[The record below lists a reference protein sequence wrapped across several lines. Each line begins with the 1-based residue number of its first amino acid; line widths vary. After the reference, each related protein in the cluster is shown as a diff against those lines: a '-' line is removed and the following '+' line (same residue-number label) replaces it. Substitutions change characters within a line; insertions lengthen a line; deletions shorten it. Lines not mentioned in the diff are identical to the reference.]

1 MLIVFAA
8 LLPTIGALIVSIWI
22 TGKYN
27 WSDFLLEL
35 GTASLILSLI
45 IYPIYLLIQ
54 FDERKAIQWNKN
66 KQDFR
71 MLIDQVVDMVLLV
84 RYDGTIIDANQQA
97 CTKLGYSKEEF
108 AQLSILDID
117 LECYLHR
124 NPALVDELK
133 LGNNVIY
140 DTFYMSKAGKRIPVE
155 SRAKQVNWLDEP
167 HYIEFSTDISH
178 RLAIAE
184 KIDESRE
191 MLERTR
197 NTLEQRVAEHTSE
210 LRKQMQNREMAER
223 HAVSIQHYL
232 ENLIDSMPSA
242 IIAINQSNRIMQW
255 NQEAEHL
262 SGITAKDAHGNLL
275 SEIMP
280 ELDEFI
286 ADEKRKRSH
295 LSSKFAFQFKLL
307 SHGEKRSFEVMIYPI
322 ITLEEEHSGQVI
334 RIDDITEKL
343 KIIEALTQSEKMLSL
358 GGLAAGMAH
367 EINNPLGA
375 IVQSTQN
382 IKRRLFGD
390 LPRNTDISQS
400 LQLEKDKLHS
410 YLEQQNINDF
420 LDGILL
426 SGERAAS
433 IITDMLNFAR
443 PIKDLK
449 TELSVTEAL
458 DTAIRLSEKDY
469 NQKKQYDFR
478 KIKINK
484 TYSPN
489 THKIMAHKNQL
500 EQVFLNLLTNAAQ
513 ALGQIRE
520 ENFKPTIDLMV
531 HQESNAVRID
541 VIDNG
546 PGMPEATRKRV
557 FEPFFTTKD
566 EKTGTG
572 LGLSVSYFI
581 VCEQLGGKMSVE
593 STPNKGTKFII
604 HLPLPEKHRNEDD
617 KPGNQF
623 ALPI

>member
-382 IKRRLFGD
+382 IKR
-390 LPRNTDISQS
+390 
-400 LQLEKDKLHS
+400 
-410 YLEQQNINDF
+410 
-420 LDGILL
+420 
-426 SGERAAS
+426 
-433 IITDMLNFAR
+433 
-443 PIKDLK
+443 
-449 TELSVTEAL
+449 
-458 DTAIRLSEKDY
+458 
-469 NQKKQYDFR
+469 
-478 KIKINK
+478 
-484 TYSPN
+484 
-489 THKIMAHKNQL
+489 
-500 EQVFLNLLTNAAQ
+500 
-513 ALGQIRE
+513 
-520 ENFKPTIDLMV
+520 
-531 HQESNAVRID
+531 
-541 VIDNG
+541 
-546 PGMPEATRKRV
+546 
-557 FEPFFTTKD
+557 
-566 EKTGTG
+566 
-572 LGLSVSYFI
+572 
-581 VCEQLGGKMSVE
+581 
-593 STPNKGTKFII
+593 
-604 HLPLPEKHRNEDD
+604 
-617 KPGNQF
+617 
-623 ALPI
+623 